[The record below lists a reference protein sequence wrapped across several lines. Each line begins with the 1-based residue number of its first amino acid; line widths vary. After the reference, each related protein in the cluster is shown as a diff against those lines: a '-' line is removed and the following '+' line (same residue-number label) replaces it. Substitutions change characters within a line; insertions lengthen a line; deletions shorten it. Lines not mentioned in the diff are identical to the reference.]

1 MYTAHAQT
9 RCQQRSISSEVVD
22 ALLSYGERRRHDGA
36 DVYYLTKAARSRV
49 AGALGTQYRMMERA
63 LNSYIV
69 VSDDGQVITAARRY
83 RRLKF

>member
-1 MYTAHAQT
+1 MFTAHAQT

-22 ALLSYGERRRHDGA
+22 TLLAYGERQRHDGA

-49 AGALGTQYRMMERA
+49 YGALGARYRTIEKA

-69 VSDDGQVITAARRY
+69 VSDEGQVITAGHRY

>member
-1 MYTAHAQT
+1 MYTAHAQA

-22 ALLSYGERRRHDGA
+22 ALLSYGERRRHQGA
-36 DVYYLTKAARSRV
+36 DVYYLTKAARTRA
-49 AGALGTQYRMMERA
+49 AGALGTRYQRMEKA

-69 VSDDGQVITAARRY
+69 VGDDGQVITAGHRY

>member
-1 MYTAHAQT
+1 MYTVHAQT

-22 ALLSYGERRRHDGA
+22 ALLAYGERRRHDGA

-49 AGALGTQYRMMERA
+49 AGALGTRYRRIERA

-83 RRLKF
+83 CRLKF